1 VNETRM
7 TLRVYRLAPDG
18 TRTDIRRAETAG
30 VEPDGSRFLEDPPC
44 RCPRCRAAAT
54 GEPA

>member
-1 VNETRM
+1 MPEPRM

-18 TRTDIRRAETAG
+18 TRTDLTATETAG
-30 VEPDGSRFLEDPPC
+30 VEPDGSRFLEDHPC
-44 RCPRCRAAAT
+44 RCQRCCAQS